1 MSAPEKKE
9 IITLLQSLIAI
20 PSFSKEE
27 DKTCRLICDYLEGYC
42 DEVQVKGN
50 NVWAKN
56 KYFQV
61 GKPTILL
68 NSHHDT
74 VRPNQAYTRDPFKGD
89 ISDGKLFGLG
99 SNDAGGC
106 LVALMAAFLHFYDKK
121 ELRYN
126 LVFLASAEE
135 ENSGDGG
142 IRSVLNLLPD
152 IDFAVVGEP
161 TSMNLAIAEKGL
173 LVLDCYAH
181 GTPGHAA
188 HSNKDNSIY
197 KAIEAID
204 WIRNFR
210 FPKISESLG
219 EVKMT
224 VTQIDAGKE
233 HNVVPATCHFVVDI
247 RVTEQYSNR
256 EVLNTVKENVAVE
269 VKERSLRLNSSAIPV
284 EHPIVQA
291 GIKLGLK
298 TYGSPTLSDQSNLS
312 CPSLKIGPGDTLRSH
327 AADEYIFVDEIER
340 GVDLYIKLLN
350 EIV

>member
-9 IITLLQSLIAI
+9 IIALLQSLIAI

-27 DKTCRLICDYLEGYC
+27 EKTCRLICDYLEGYC

-197 KAIEAID
+197 KAMEAID

-210 FPKISESLG
+210 FPNISESLG

-256 EVLNTVKENVAVE
+256 EVLNTVKENAAVE